1 MSVATEAAVSISEIE
16 EKLSELGFE
25 TEYVGEDDFTTF
37 TVSVGDKEITLID
50 AVSGDS
56 FKPENLTHASYYF
69 GDIGKDVT
77 RKFEDVETVEEFV
90 YAVQDCMTVN
100 FLPR

>member
-1 MSVATEAAVSISEIE
+1 MSVAAETAVAISEIE
-16 EKLSELGFE
+16 EALSDLGFE
-25 TEYVGEDDFTTF
+25 TEYVGDDEGTEFII
-37 TVSVGDKEITLID
+37 SVGDKEIYISN

-56 FKPENLTHASYYF
+56 FKPENLTAASYYF

-77 RKFEDVETVEEFV
+77 RKFEDVESVPEFV
-90 YAVQDCMTVN
+90 AAVQDCMTVN

>member
-25 TEYVGEDDFTTF
+25 TEYIGEDDGTAF
-37 TVSVGDKEITLID
+37 VISVGDKEITISD
-50 AVSGDS
+50 AVSGDY
-56 FKPENLTHASYYF
+56 FKPENLTAASYYF